1 MAHRSNVLA
10 QLETWV
16 LASERHAQGPCNI
29 LLRRS
34 LLGLRHRVQMLV
46 EPMTPSDEEMQL
58 LRRRAMTHR
67 VLPGPVVFDSAHDG
81 PRTSYKRPPAPMS
94 MGSTGPVGNVIS
106 ISRFSGRQ
114 RKMPG
119 KFKEPVS
126 PVWKHTSH
134 RKPGSEARSHQRAE
148 PRREGGKRPRIGGLS
163 RQNSRSILT
172 VSKASKTLRAGELT
186 EEDTVDTGARVG
198 EDYQAQVP
206 GGPLSEE
213 SQERADVLV
222 WSASGCPLPAAQLDA
237 YVSSALPFLGGPPQD
252 PPNQTG
258 AHPCFPE
265 EIAYHRLAASG
276 GDPVAAL
283 ASFGASPPP
292 PVDEWSKAEER
303 QFHAAFGKH
312 KELDEIVEIVKTKS
326 LGAVVRFFYL
336 EQGQK
341 KKQQREKKREIETL
355 KKERS
360 RNKAED
366 DVPPPRSHAPSP
378 APVDPMDVE

>member
-1 MAHRSNVLA
+1 MAGLIVKAMAHRSNVLA

-252 PPNQTG
+252 PPNQVPPPHPPLTRMVAAHSLCRGAVRQTG

-292 PVDEWSKAEER
+292 PVDEWSKAEAR
-303 QFHAAFGKH
+303 QSHLRSQPSRALTLTWSPG
-312 KELDEIVEIVKTKS
+312 S
-326 LGAVVRFFYL
+326 
-336 EQGQK
+336 
-341 KKQQREKKREIETL
+341 KRACLI
-355 KKERS
+355 
-360 RNKAED
+360 
-366 DVPPPRSHAPSP
+366 
-378 APVDPMDVE
+378 